1 VIYNSIEQYIFCF
14 SFKYLIGWSDNQS
27 VTHNNQI
34 MESVSNCW

>member
-1 VIYNSIEQYIFCF
+1 M
-14 SFKYLIGWSDNQS
+14 GWSVNQS